1 MDLVRRSSARPTGLA
16 IVLVEPDRESTIIV
30 DSGANGLLGPDDV
43 PPTYASG
50 VVLAQLGVPAATVG
64 AALTSARV
72 AGARSVLSTSPL
84 VPGSERLVDM
94 ADIVACDRVEAM
106 RWTVEAPKLCTAV
119 QLSTSA
125 CMATLVGPGR
135 TCHRYPGPLQD
146 LGLLNCQPGVGVGH
160 RAVSL
165 GGVVEHALV
174 EIAGPVAARRELG
187 NGAEGPAAFL
197 GHDRE
202 GTHIFT

>member
-1 MDLVRRSSARPTGLA
+1 MALCTTGRTISLIEAFYRAHFTDQISIFDHITLTELAVGADLGRDEVTRVLGSEAYGDAVSTDETMAWILVRRSSARPTGLA

-125 CMATLVGPGR
+125 CRRPPWSGR
-135 TCHRYPGPLQD
+135 PP
-146 LGLLNCQPGVGVGH
+146 
-160 RAVSL
+160 
-165 GGVVEHALV
+165 
-174 EIAGPVAARRELG
+174 
-187 NGAEGPAAFL
+187 
-197 GHDRE
+197 
-202 GTHIFT
+202 

>member
-125 CMATLVGPGR
+125 CRATLVGPGR

-146 LGLLNCQPGVGVGH
+146 LRTPQL
-160 RAVSL
+160 S
-165 GGVVEHALV
+165 
-174 EIAGPVAARRELG
+174 ARRWRRPPRG
-187 NGAEGPAAFL
+187 KSRGRCGTRPGRNSGPGSGQTGAWQRCRRSCGVSWP
-197 GHDRE
+197 
-202 GTHIFT
+202 